1 MKKFFFFAVAL
12 LTSATMFA
20 EISIEICTLDST
32 KLAELNGGPIATKSY
47 TEATIPAGT
56 VLLDGN
62 DMKVTVPFD
71 QTFQWV
77 GAAQPNG
84 AHKKIGFGN
93 LNTEISMVE
102 GIQGKDNP
110 KDADGQNPCNIL
122 AAPTQGAAFAIN
134 AKVDGWIVVLHKGS
148 SNKQYFAFENG
159 SPLGYELGLMTY
171 ADPSLGEDGL
181 LKLTLAGDPN
191 NFNYLTK
198 DLLLANT
205 GFDKIAMVEDYFN
218 DTLTSGIA
226 WENYKQNGVCAIAFP
241 AFKGCNYL
249 VGGAGT
255 KMTAAAIVFV
265 KGLDGTL
272 PIVAKGETITEEGK
286 DPVVYNDVTLV
297 TLYGVGDGIE
307 NVNESV
313 KAQKVISNGQVLI
326 IKEGVAYTV
335 LGTVAK

>member
-47 TEATIPAGT
+47 TEATITAGT

-110 KDADGQNPCNIL
+110 KDADGQNPCNTL
-122 AAPTQGAAFAIN
+122 LAPTQGAAFAIN

-159 SPLGYELGLMTY
+159 SPLGYKLGLMTY
-171 ADPSLGEDGL
+171 ANPSLGDNGL
-181 LKLTLAGDPN
+181 LEYQLTGDQE
-191 NFNYLTK
+191 FNYLTK
-198 DLLLANT
+198 ELLLANT
-205 GFDKIAMVEDYFN
+205 GFEKIAMVEDYFN

-226 WENYKQNGVCAIAFP
+226 WESYKQNGVCAIAFP
-241 AFKGCNYL
+241 AFKDCNYL

-313 KAQKVISNGQVLI
+313 KAQKVIRNGQVLI

>member
-110 KDADGQNPCNIL
+110 KDADGQNPCNTL
-122 AAPTQGAAFAIN
+122 LAPTQGAAFAIN

-159 SPLGYELGLMTY
+159 SPLGYKLGLMTY
-171 ADPSLGEDGL
+171 ANPSLGDNGL
-181 LKLTLAGDPN
+181 LEYQLTGDQE
-191 NFNYLTK
+191 FNYLTK
-198 DLLLANT
+198 ELLLANT
-205 GFDKIAMVEDYFN
+205 GFEKIAMVEDYFN

-241 AFKGCNYL
+241 AFKDCNYL

-313 KAQKVISNGQVLI
+313 KAQKVIRNGQVLI

>member
-1 MKKFFFFAVAL
+1 
-12 LTSATMFA
+12 
-20 EISIEICTLDST
+20 
-32 KLAELNGGPIATKSY
+32 
-47 TEATIPAGT
+47 
-56 VLLDGN
+56 
-62 DMKVTVPFD
+62 
-71 QTFQWV
+71 
-77 GAAQPNG
+77 
-84 AHKKIGFGN
+84 
-93 LNTEISMVE
+93 MVE

-110 KDADGQNPCNIL
+110 KDAEGNNPCNTL
-122 AAPTQGAAFAIN
+122 LAPTQGAAFAIN

-159 SPLGYELGLMTY
+159 SPLGYKLGLMTY
-171 ADPSLGEDGL
+171 ANPSLGDNGL
-181 LKLTLAGDPN
+181 LEYQLTGDQE
-191 NFNYLTK
+191 FNYLTK
-198 DLLLANT
+198 ELLLANT
-205 GFDKIAMVEDYFN
+205 GFEKIAMVEDYFN

-226 WENYKQNGVCAIAFP
+226 WESYKQNGVCAIAFP
-241 AFKGCNYL
+241 AFKECNYL

-313 KAQKVISNGQVLI
+313 KAQKVIRNGQVLI

>member
-110 KDADGQNPCNIL
+110 KDADGQNPCNTL
-122 AAPTQGAAFAIN
+122 LAPTQGAAFAIN

-159 SPLGYELGLMTY
+159 SPLGYKLGLMTY
-171 ADPSLGEDGL
+171 ANPSLGDNGL
-181 LKLTLAGDPN
+181 LEYQLTGDQE
-191 NFNYLTK
+191 FNYLTK
-198 DLLLANT
+198 ELLLANT
-205 GFDKIAMVEDYFN
+205 GFEKIAMVEDYFN

-226 WENYKQNGVCAIAFP
+226 WESYKQNGVCAIAFP

-313 KAQKVISNGQVLI
+313 KAQKVIRNGQVLI